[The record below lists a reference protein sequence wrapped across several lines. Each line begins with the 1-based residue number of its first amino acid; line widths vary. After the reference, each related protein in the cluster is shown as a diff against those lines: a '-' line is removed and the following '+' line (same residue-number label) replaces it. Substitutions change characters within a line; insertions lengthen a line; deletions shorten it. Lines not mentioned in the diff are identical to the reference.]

1 MKDTSTNQL
10 PPNQKYIGWKEVS
23 RKEFDELFPSPS
35 IQKKNGEEV
44 LPRGNAL

>member
-10 PPNQKYIGWKEVS
+10 PPNQKYIGWKEVNE
-23 RKEFDELFPSPS
+23 KEFDELFPP
-35 IQKKNGEEV
+35 IQKKNREEV